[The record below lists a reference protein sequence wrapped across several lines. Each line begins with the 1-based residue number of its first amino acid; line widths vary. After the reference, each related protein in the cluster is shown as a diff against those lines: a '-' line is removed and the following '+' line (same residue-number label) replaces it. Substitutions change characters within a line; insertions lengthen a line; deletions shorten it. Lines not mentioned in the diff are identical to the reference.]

1 MASEFE
7 DNAEAP
13 ERGASATVAAQAVWG
28 KPAGFHSSARHMEM
42 PDEVHGGGLDHER
55 PSGLI

>member
-42 PDEVHGGGLDHER
+42 PDEVHGGGFG
-55 PSGLI
+55 P

>member
-7 DNAEAP
+7 DSAEAP

-28 KPAGFHSSARHMEM
+28 KPAGFHSSGTGRHMEM
-42 PDEVHGGGLDHER
+42 PDGVQGGGFG
-55 PSGLI
+55 P